1 MLSEVIKFD
10 CLSNWKLQN
19 LYYQSFTISITGY
32 KQYLLSD
39 SGFWLTASYFIS
51 KFMLLLWIE
60 KNNKKVLLLFL
71 FVFRIETV
79 GKIFNKISSLNC
91 LLKTFQSSPHDKL
104 RDCPEPT
111 GRWKFKNLN
120 HYKYNQL
127 ASLLP
132 PRSYG
137 NLLVLKHFQVILGFA
152 A

>member
-1 MLSEVIKFD
+1 MIAFRIENFKICIIKVLRFP
-10 CLSNWKLQN
+10 LQVTSNTSCQILASGWLPHTS
-19 LYYQSFTISITGY
+19 YQSLYSSCELRRITKY
-32 KQYLLSD
+32 C
-39 SGFWLTASYFIS
+39 
-51 KFMLLLWIE
+51 M
-60 KNNKKVLLLFL
+60 LFL

-127 ASLLP
+127 ASVLP
-132 PRSYG
+132 PHSYG